1 MNMNMNGTVLLFFSI
16 INNQNNNKRLMN
28 MNNAIMP
35 GGGGGYILDNRLIL
49 NSISTKIDKNVYMM
63 SYLLCLYI
71 NHKIYNISIQL
82 NTV

>member
-1 MNMNMNGTVLLFFSI
+1 
-16 INNQNNNKRLMN
+16 